1 MELVMW
7 IVVVPVVM
15 LTCMA
20 LIPLL
25 VVGTWYVV
33 MNVILGLS
41 DGIIW
46 VLDRRWRNPH
56 HERYPQKG
64 LNFSLYKIL

>member
-7 IVVVPVVM
+7 IIVGPVV
-15 LTCMA
+15 LLACMA
-20 LIPLL
+20 LIPVL

-46 VLDRRWRNPH
+46 VLDRRWRT
-56 HERYPQKG
+56 
-64 LNFSLYKIL
+64 SSA